1 MRLKLTYFNFLLKAS
16 GQPLQKSKKL
26 TLQSLEEKEKKRSV
40 PVNLMRMYFV
50 NNYKLKFKL
59 KQLVNLNQRYSWYT
73 NISEFR
79 FYLKAVISRLIATLS
94 L

>member
-40 PVNLMRMYFV
+40 PVNLM
-50 NNYKLKFKL
+50 
-59 KQLVNLNQRYSWYT
+59 
-73 NISEFR
+73 
-79 FYLKAVISRLIATLS
+79 
-94 L
+94 